1 VDGDNHLGFEAQS
14 IRDNY
19 IPAESW
25 TSPQGLRLEKERMWP
40 LVWQMA
46 CRIEEIPNV
55 GDFVNYKLFD
65 ESILVTRTAE
75 DRIQA
80 FYNTCRHRGRR
91 LRDEE
96 RGHAGQWYCRFHG
109 WRYNLNG
116 SIAYV
121 HDRQDWVACPLQD
134 DELSLREVK
143 VATWAGWVWIN
154 QDPNSESLEDYLGE
168 VKSVL
173 DPFKWE
179 DARMYWYE
187 TIIAPVN
194 WKVVIEAFN
203 ETYHAGATHLCGYRY
218 TGVRGPG
225 AHHGRHGMFFPDYV
239 ARGPAEYLDPDTGQW
254 VAAKTAA
261 EGIWAAQ
268 RHQYRTLFALTLD
281 PLMAACERLKD
292 ECGHDFP
299 PEKLQSR
306 LMELHKE
313 EFAKRGIEWPES
325 LTQEALNR
333 AGTDWHIFPNVI
345 TLPTADSAL
354 WYRLRPNGDD
364 PNSCIFDIWSLGRWA
379 PGEEPKVTRNETIGF
394 EAFRGKNPFLEED
407 FDNMEAVHLGMKSR
421 GFEGARTNPIQEIQ
435 TVNFHRV
442 LHAYFSGS
450 GWKGSV

>member
-1 VDGDNHLGFEAQS
+1 LDGDNFLGFEARA
-14 IRDNY
+14 IRDDY

-25 TSPQGLRLEKERMWP
+25 TSPQSVQLEKERMWP

-46 CRIEEIPNV
+46 CRVEEIPKV
-55 GDFVNYKLFD
+55 GDFVNYKIFD

-80 FYNTCRHRGRR
+80 FYNTCQHRGRR

-96 RGHAGQWYCRFHG
+96 RGRAGQWYCRFHG
-109 WRYNLNG
+109 WRYNIDG

-121 HDRQDWVACPLQD
+121 HDREDWAACPLKD

-168 VKSVL
+168 VKAVL
-173 DPFKWE
+173 DPFEWE
-179 DARMYWYE
+179 NGRMYWYE

-203 ETYHAGATHLCGYRY
+203 ETYHAGATHICGFRY

-239 ARGPAEYLDPDTGQW
+239 VRGPAEYLDPDTGQW
-254 VAAKTAA
+254 IQAKTPA

-281 PLMAACERLKD
+281 PLMAASERLKD
-292 ECGHDFP
+292 ECGPDFP

-313 EFAKRGIEWPES
+313 EFAKRGVKWPER
-325 LTQEALNR
+325 LTQEAINR

-354 WYRLRPNGDD
+354 WYRVRPNGDD

-379 PGEEPKVTRNETIGF
+379 PGEEPEVTRNETVGF
-394 EAFRGKNPFLEED
+394 DAFRGKNPFLEED
-407 FDNMEAVHLGMKSR
+407 FDNMEAVHQGMKSR
-421 GFEGARTNPIQEIQ
+421 GFAGARTNPVQEIQ

-442 LHAYFSGS
+442 LHAYLSGA
-450 GWKGSV
+450 GWKG